1 MTKSKTPKQEEQ
13 KSEVA
18 ELTKAFA
25 GVSGIPEA
33 VDLERI
39 VICSVIIDNN
49 VLGDIINILNSSH
62 FYDRKNSIIFR
73 AMESLYSKN
82 EVIDIYSLREELKRM
97 NKFDK
102 DVDLEYIVSLA
113 DSTTTSANAEYY
125 AKIIYEKYIL
135 RSLIYISHEISQK
148 SRDPSVNTYSVL
160 NEAERRILEISE
172 SLAKKRVLSVR
183 DELEG
188 FIKMLGEAMSREKK
202 AITGVPTGFTKL
214 DDLTSG
220 FQKSELI
227 IIAGRPSH
235 GKTAFALNIAR
246 NAAARNMSVA
256 VFSLEMSFR
265 ELMLRLLASEA
276 GVDGRKLKTGRLPQ
290 SDWERV
296 LKTYHRLKTNL
307 FIDDSSDLGVLE
319 LRAKARR
326 LKRDHN
332 IDMIVVD
339 YLQLLRGGDN
349 WERREQEV
357 AYISRSL
364 KAIAKELDIP
374 VVACAQ
380 LNRQIEQRGKEKK
393 PQLADLRESG
403 AIEQDADVVIFVY
416 RPALSEKF
424 DKDDPDY
431 ETKIRKTNIIVGK
444 QRNGPTD
451 DFELMFQPQFTR
463 FDNIKE
469 TTAEEILLPSEL
481 ESTEDLSF

>member
-1 MTKSKTPKQEEQ
+1 
-13 KSEVA
+13 
-18 ELTKAFA
+18 
-25 GVSGIPEA
+25 
-33 VDLERI
+33 
-39 VICSVIIDNN
+39 
-49 VLGDIINILNSSH
+49 
-62 FYDRKNSIIFR
+62 
-73 AMESLYSKN
+73 
-82 EVIDIYSLREELKRM
+82 
-97 NKFDK
+97 
-102 DVDLEYIVSLA
+102 
-113 DSTTTSANAEYY
+113 
-125 AKIIYEKYIL
+125 
-135 RSLIYISHEISQK
+135 
-148 SRDPSVNTYSVL
+148 L
-160 NEAERRILEISE
+160 NEAERQILEISE
-172 SLAKKRVLSVR
+172 SLAKKRVLNVK

-188 FIKMLGEAMSREKK
+188 FIKVLGEAMSREKK

-246 NAAARNMSVA
+246 NAAVLSDMSVA

-265 ELMLRLLASEA
+265 ELMVRLLASEA

-332 IDMIVVD
+332 IDMVVVD

-357 AYISRSL
+357 AHISRSL

-416 RPALSEKF
+416 RPALSERF

-431 ETKIRKTNIIVGK
+431 ETKIRKTNIIIGK

-469 TTAEEILLPSEL
+469 SPEEILLPPESEAA
-481 ESTEDLSF
+481 EDLIF

>member
-1 MTKSKTPKQEEQ
+1 MTKSKTPKIEGQ
-13 KSEVA
+13 KSEIS

-33 VDLERI
+33 VDLERV

-49 VLGDIINILNSSH
+49 VFGDIVNIVNSAH
-62 FYDRKNSIIFR
+62 FYDHRNRLIFK
-73 AMESLYSKN
+73 AMESLYTKN
-82 EVIDIYSLREELKRM
+82 EIIDVYSLREELKRM

-102 DVDLEYIVSLA
+102 DVDLDYIVGLA
-113 DSTTTSANAEYY
+113 DATTTSANAAYY
-125 AKIIYEKYIL
+125 ARIIYEKYIL
-135 RSLIYISHEISQK
+135 RSLIHISHQISQK
-148 SRDPSVNTYSVL
+148 SRDPSVDTYNVL
-160 NEAERRILEISE
+160 NEAERMILEISD
-172 SLAKKRVLSVR
+172 SLAKKREVCVK
-183 DELEG
+183 DELDE
-188 FIKMLGEAMSREKK
+188 FIKVLGEAMSREKK
-202 AITGVPTGFTKL
+202 GITGVPTGFTKL
-214 DDLTSG
+214 DELTSG

-246 NAAARNMSVA
+246 NAAVDHKMSVA
-256 VFSLEMSFR
+256 FFSLEMSFR
-265 ELMLRLLASEA
+265 ELMVRLLSSEA

-290 SDWERV
+290 NDWERV
-296 LKTYHRLKTNL
+296 LKTYHKLKTNL
-307 FIDDSSDLGVLE
+307 FIDDSSELGILE

-326 LKRDHN
+326 LKYDHN
-332 IDMIVVD
+332 INMIIVD

-357 AYISRSL
+357 AHISRSL

-431 ETKIRKTNIIVGK
+431 EAKIRKTNIIIGK

-463 FDNIKE
+463 FDNIRE
-469 TTAEEILLPSEL
+469 TTEEVLLPPEI
-481 ESTEDLSF
+481 ESTEDLGF

>member
-1 MTKSKTPKQEEQ
+1 MTKSKVPKQEIQ
-13 KSEVA
+13 KSEAA

-33 VDLERI
+33 VDLERV

-49 VLGDIINILNSSH
+49 ILGDIINILNSTH
-62 FYDRKNSIIFR
+62 FYDPKNRIIFK
-73 AMESLYSKN
+73 AMESLYTKN

-102 DVDLEYIVSLA
+102 DVDLEYIVGLA
-113 DSTTTSANAEYY
+113 DATTTSANAEYY
-125 AKIIYEKYIL
+125 ARVIYEKYIL
-135 RSLIYISHEISQK
+135 RSLIYISHDIAQK
-148 SRDPSVNTYSVL
+148 SKDPSVNTYSVL
-160 NEAERRILEISE
+160 NEAERQILEISE

-214 DDLTSG
+214 DELTSG

-246 NAAARNMSVA
+246 NAAVMSNMSVA

-265 ELMLRLLASEA
+265 ELMVRLLASEA

-290 SDWERV
+290 IDWERV

-307 FIDDSSDLGVLE
+307 FIDDSSDLAVLE

-326 LKRDHN
+326 LKRDYN

-339 YLQLLRGGDN
+339 YLQLLRGGGSD

-357 AYISRSL
+357 AHISRSL
-364 KAIAKELDIP
+364 KALAKELDIP

-431 ETKIRKTNIIVGK
+431 EQKIRKTNIIIGK

-469 TTAEEILLPSEL
+469 TTVEIPPEL
-481 ESTEDLSF
+481 ESVKDLSF

>member
-1 MTKSKTPKQEEQ
+1 MTKSKIPKQDVQ
-13 KSEVA
+13 KSEAA
-18 ELTKAFA
+18 ELTKTFA
-25 GVSGIPEA
+25 GISGIPEA
-33 VDLERI
+33 VELERI

-49 VLGDIINILNSSH
+49 VLGDIVNILGSDH
-62 FYDRKNSIIFR
+62 FYDQKNRIIFK
-73 AMESLYSKN
+73 AMESLYTKN

-102 DVDLEYIVSLA
+102 DVDLEYILSLA
-113 DSTTTSANAEYY
+113 DATTTSANAEYY
-125 AKIIYEKYIL
+125 ARVIYEKYIL
-135 RSLIYISHEISQK
+135 RSLIRISHEISQK
-148 SRDPSVNTYSVL
+148 SRDPSVNTYNVL
-160 NEAERRILEISE
+160 NEAERQILEISE
-172 SLAKKRVLSVR
+172 SLAKKRVLSVK

-188 FIKMLGEAMSREKK
+188 VIKMLAEAMSGEKK
-202 AITGVPTGFTKL
+202 AVTGVPTGFTAL

-246 NAAARNMSVA
+246 NAAVMSNMSVA
-256 VFSLEMSFR
+256 FFSLEMSFR
-265 ELMLRLLASEA
+265 ELMLRLLALEA
-276 GVDGRKLKTGRLPQ
+276 RVDGRKLKTGRLPQ
-290 SDWERV
+290 NDWNRV
-296 LKTYHRLKTNL
+296 LQTYHVLKTNL

-326 LKRDHN
+326 LKRDYN
-332 IDMIVVD
+332 IDMIMVD
-339 YLQLLRGGDN
+339 YLQLLKGGDT

-357 AYISRSL
+357 AHISRSL

-416 RPALSEKF
+416 RPALSEKL
-424 DKDDPDY
+424 DKDDPEY
-431 ETKIRKTNIIVGK
+431 EVKLRKTNIIIGK

-451 DFELMFQPQFTR
+451 DFELMFQPESTR
-463 FDNIKE
+463 FDNIAPPPGKIVIE
-469 TTAEEILLPSEL
+469 PNLD
-481 ESTEDLSF
+481 STQDLSF